1 MNRHEYH
8 LTKNT
13 TYEQDTNEFRPI
25 MVRFVALLIV
35 AEFIKKR
42 MTETG

>member
-1 MNRHEYH
+1 MDKHEYH

-13 TYEQDTNEFRPI
+13 TYKQDIKKFRPI
-25 MVRFVALLIV
+25 MGKLVAILSV

-42 MTETG
+42 MTKTV